1 MVIVEKYENMI
12 KSSYWEVLRNTGKWR
27 GEYLKET
34 RPLSVPFLFRT
45 SGKVEKQA
53 ETITFQKYKRCK
65 RNKKW
70 WQFLGRW
77 LQMWVPPCEKS
88 RRSISEEMSAS
99 GDCRSVGGRGLYL
112 FLTCLTFLH
121 SAFSNVLMWVVLLVS
136 LVAFVWLFSSVRFQ
150 MCGSVGGC
158 GTCGLWPLSW
168 NVATIQPGFLS

>member
-1 MVIVEKYENMI
+1 MVIVEKYENRI
-12 KSSYWEVLRNTGKWR
+12 DVL
-27 GEYLKET
+27 
-34 RPLSVPFLFRT
+34 
-45 SGKVEKQA
+45 

-136 LVAFVWLFSSVRFQ
+136 LVAFVWLFSSVRFKCVDPWVVVVHVG
-150 MCGSVGGC
+150 CGSYLGM
-158 GTCGLWPLSW
+158 WPPSSLASSP
-168 NVATIQPGFLS
+168 NYLTQTHH